1 MNIRMLT
8 QEDWQPWKLL
18 RLEALKNAPESF
30 GSSYEEELN
39 WSDLDFQNSLNK
51 SDIFGVFVD
60 NSLVSCAGFYSLNSA
75 KTKHRG
81 VIWGMYTRPECKGQG
96 IASALIQT
104 IINHAKSLVT
114 QLHLTCVTSNI
125 GAVAFYQKHGFK
137 IYGTEPRAL
146 KMGDAFFDE
155 HLMILDLTQ
164 PTHKASVGCAGGTMK
179 QLDTYLSLC
188 TEVYDLSKP
197 NPPEDAYAFYRDYV
211 MRANGSILEPM
222 CGTGRF
228 LLPLLEEGFNVHGFD
243 ASDHMLKALHAKANA
258 KNLEPTIWKG
268 FVEDLKRPEKYNL
281 IFIPS
286 GSFCLIIDPVAVKA
300 ALQTLYDHLSDDGV
314 LLFEGE
320 TLKAVPPLDVWRG
333 SVWRK
338 PNGQMIM
345 LSQLATM
352 EGNVCNSI
360 GKYELIHNNSI
371 IHIEIEE
378 LKVRIY
384 DRLELTE
391 ILNSCGFKV
400 RAIKAFDSSATP
412 DENDESVVYECRK

>member
-1 MNIRMLT
+1 MKIRILT
-8 QEDWQPWKLL
+8 QEDWQQWKLL

-30 GSSYEEELN
+30 GSSYEEEVN
-39 WSDLDFQNSLNK
+39 WTDLDFQTALTK
-51 SDIFGVFVD
+51 SDIFGIFVD

-75 KTKHRG
+75 KTKHCG
-81 VIWGMYTRPECKGQG
+81 VIWGMYTRPECRGQG
-96 IASALIQT
+96 IASSLIQA
-104 IINHAKSLVT
+104 IINHAKSRVN
-114 QLHLTCVTSNI
+114 QLHLTCVTSNL
-125 GAVAFYQKHGFK
+125 GAVAFYQKQGFK

-146 KMGDAFFDE
+146 KIRDTFFDE

-164 PTHKASVGCAGGTMK
+164 PAHKASADYAGGAMK

-197 NPPEDAYAFYRDYV
+197 NPPEDAYACYRDYAIK
-211 MRANGSILEPM
+211 ANGPILEPM

-243 ASDHMLKALHAKANA
+243 ASDHMLQSLHAKAKA
-258 KNLEPTIWKG
+258 KNLEPMVWKG

-286 GSFCLIIDPVAVKA
+286 GSFCLIIDPSAVKA
-300 ALQTLYDHLSDDGV
+300 ALKTLYDHLRDDGI

-352 EGNVCNSI
+352 KDNVCNSI

-371 IHIEIEE
+371 IHTEIEE

-384 DRLELTE
+384 EQHELTE
-391 ILNSCGFKV
+391 ILKSCGFKV
-400 RAIKAFDSSATP
+400 RAIKAFDGSTTP